1 MKVKTKEGKAR
12 QLKIGG
18 GSVKTKEAKPTILNT
33 IFLNLQ
39 TSIEECVDIIK
50 AFEEEGYTTYY
61 DSKTKVLKTTVP
73 KTKIKELSKKF
84 LSIQS
89 FNLID
94 RNPNNSNNAT
104 DRIPNKEQE

>member
-39 TSIEECVDIIK
+39 TTVEECIAIIK
-50 AFEEEGYTTYY
+50 TFEKEGYTTYY
-61 DSKTKVLKTTVP
+61 NAKAKVLKTTAP
-73 KTKIKELSKKF
+73 KTKIKGLSKEF
-84 LSIQS
+84 PSIQS

-94 RNPNNSNNAT
+94 RNS
-104 DRIPNKEQE
+104 